1 MRRIALVSLTAVL
14 AAACGAEKPTQ
25 EEVDAARA
33 KVESAVAAAHLA
45 RGALEV
51 LGVFPVY
58 TCGEPR
64 RSFVG
69 RAAEGVHAKYACATA
84 TVETMDSVTDA
95 VVLTFDQR
103 GCEIH
108 GLRFTGQVAFQYRG
122 GEDLMEVH
130 ADLRGLAVDGHTL
143 QAEVGYGT
151 CGDETRL
158 FAEVEGGVPGRA
170 GHTFHIDGRV
180 GLRGGV
186 PVIGGSEL
194 VLDGPGELKGP
205 EGTDRLTLTSLLYDV
220 GQYLPKEGTA
230 VLETADGHRME
241 ARFQEVLWRV
251 GKVEVTIDD
260 KEPVTVPIVR

>member
-1 MRRIALVSLTAVL
+1 MRRIIPLCL
-14 AAACGAEKPTQ
+14 AILATACGDEALTK

-33 KVESAVAAAHLA
+33 TVERAVAAAHQT

-51 LGVFPVY
+51 LGVLPVY

-64 RSFVG
+64 RSFVS
-69 RAAEGVHAKYACATA
+69 RAAEGVHARYACATA
-84 TVETMDSVTDA
+84 TVEAHDAVTDA
-95 VVLTFDQR
+95 VVMTFADG
-103 GCEIH
+103 GCDVH
-108 GLRFTGQVAFQYRG
+108 GLRFTGQVTFLYRG

-130 ADLRGLAVDGHTL
+130 ADLRGLQVDGHGL
-143 QAEVGYGT
+143 RAQVGYGT

-158 FAEVEGGVPGRA
+158 FADVTGSVPGRE

-180 GLRGGV
+180 GMRAGV

-194 VLDGPGELKGP
+194 VLDGPGELTGP
-205 EGTDRLTLTSLLYDV
+205 EGTDRLTVTSLLYDV
-220 GQYLPKEGTA
+220 GQYLPKTGTA
-230 VLETADGHRME
+230 VLETAEGRRVE

-251 GKVEVTIDD
+251 GKVEVSLDG

>member
-1 MRRIALVSLTAVL
+1 MRRLAPLCLAVL
-14 AAACGAEKPTQ
+14 ATACGAEAPTK

-33 KVESAVAAAHLA
+33 TVERAVAAAHQT

-51 LGVFPVY
+51 LGILPVY

-69 RAAEGVHAKYACATA
+69 QAAQGVHARYACATA
-84 TVETMDSVTDA
+84 TVEAHDAQTDA
-95 VVLTFDQR
+95 VVMTFDES
-103 GCEIH
+103 GCDIH
-108 GLRFTGQVAFQYRG
+108 GLRFTGQVAFLYRG

-130 ADLRGLAVDGHTL
+130 ADLRGLAVDGHTV
-143 QAEVGYGT
+143 QAQVGYGT

-158 FAEVEGGVPGRA
+158 FADVAGSVPGRET
-170 GHTFHIDGRV
+170 HSFHIDGRV
-180 GLRGGV
+180 GLRSGL

-194 VLDGPGELKGP
+194 VLDGPGELTGP

-220 GQYLPKEGTA
+220 GQYLPKQGTA
-230 VLETADGHRME
+230 VLETADGRRLE
-241 ARFQEVLWRV
+241 AHFQEVLWRV